1 MVQIE
6 DAEALDLLDEIAAVE
21 GVDVLFVGPADL
33 SQSLGCGF
41 PSAELDAAI
50 LREVAAAKRAG
61 IAAGLFVGDES
72 QIAGWRA
79 RGVGVFVCGSDQ
91 SLLMKGARR
100 LTTTRR
106 A

>member
-6 DAEALDLLDEIAAVE
+6 DAEALDRLDMIASVP

-41 PSAELDAAI
+41 PSAQLDAAI
-50 LREVAAAKRAG
+50 VRVIQAARHANV
-61 IAAGLFVGDES
+61 AAGLFVGDES
-72 QIAGWRA
+72 QIAAWRE
-79 RGVGVFVCGSDQ
+79 RGVSVFVCGSDQ
-91 SLLMKGARR
+91 GLVIKGARR
-100 LTTTRR
+100 IAEAGR